1 MVVVLEG
8 YFITNGFVLQPVST
22 VLVMLL
28 ALGCVSTVLV
38 ITLVKYRTIKGRVR
52 KKHHTMLT

>member
-8 YFITNGFVLQPVST
+8 YFITNGFVLQSVST

-28 ALGCVSTVLV
+28 ALGCVSTLIV
-38 ITLVKYRTIKGRVR
+38 ITPYY
-52 KKHHTMLT
+52 